1 MPERGQ
7 LSLVGAPLISD
18 PRRGA
23 LPGVSL
29 ETPRLT
35 LLPCC
40 AEHLIALID
49 QPPLHIG
56 TVVDPDDG
64 PV

>member
-1 MPERGQ
+1 
-7 LSLVGAPLISD
+7 
-18 PRRGA
+18 
-23 LPGVSL
+23 
-29 ETPRLT
+29 
-35 LLPCC
+35 LLPCS

-64 PV
+64 PVWRWGRGAAL